1 MYFYTESACT
11 MSRSFEKFQ
20 KRRLISSYISAIMSI
35 GLVLFLLGFLGLILI
50 NSKKVAD
57 HFKEQI
63 ALTIFLKDDAR
74 SVEIDQLQQTI
85 VLAPYTK
92 NAVFVSKQQ
101 AAEEHSA
108 LIGENFMEFLGDNPL
123 KNSIDVF
130 LLAEFVTAEEL
141 ENIQNDLVQNS
152 FVESV
157 NYDKPLIVL
166 LNDNIKKISFWALIV
181 SGVFLIIAIVL
192 INNSIRLSVYAKRFT
207 IKTMQLV
214 GATKSFIRAPFVR
227 QSILFGAFGGL
238 IAIMGLFA
246 VLWTLNDYFPELEI
260 ISDVQGHLW
269 LAIFVLCAG
278 IIMSAVS
285 TFFATRRF
293 LNLRSDEL
301 YY

>member
-1 MYFYTESACT
+1 

-20 KRRLISSYISAIMSI
+20 KRRLISSYISAVVSI

-74 SVEIDQLQQTI
+74 NVEIDQLQQTI
-85 VLAPYTK
+85 GLAPYTK
-92 NAVFVSKQQ
+92 NAVYVSKQQ

-108 LIGENFMEFLGDNPL
+108 LIGENFMEFLGENPL

-130 LLAEFVTAEEL
+130 LLAEFVTAEEI
-141 ENIQNDLVQNS
+141 ENIQNELLENS
-152 FVESV
+152 FVASV

-166 LNDNIKKISFWALIV
+166 LNDNIKKISFWALIT
-181 SGVFLIIAIVL
+181 SGVFLVIAIVL

-214 GATKSFIRAPFVR
+214 GATKGFIRAPFVR
-227 QSILFGAFGGL
+227 QSILFGTFGAL
-238 IAIMGLFA
+238 IALFGLFG
-246 VLWTLNDYFPELEI
+246 VLWALNDYFPELDIVGDIE
-260 ISDVQGHLW
+260 GHIG
-269 LAIFVLCAG
+269 LAAFVLGAG
-278 IIMSAVS
+278 IIISGLS

>member
-1 MYFYTESACT
+1 

-181 SGVFLIIAIVL
+181 SGVFLVIAIVL

-214 GATKSFIRAPFVR
+214 GATKGFIRAPFVR

-238 IAIMGLFA
+238 IAITGLFA

-269 LAIFVLCAG
+269 LAIFVLGAG
-278 IIMSAVS
+278 IIISAVS

>member
-1 MYFYTESACT
+1 

-20 KRRLISSYISAIMSI
+20 KRRLISSYISAVVSI

-74 SVEIDQLQQTI
+74 NVEIDQLQQTI
-85 VLAPYTK
+85 GLAPYTK
-92 NAVFVSKQQ
+92 NAVYVSKQQ

-130 LLAEFVTAEEL
+130 LLAEFVTAEEI
-141 ENIQNDLVQNS
+141 ENIQNELLENS
-152 FVESV
+152 FVASV

-166 LNDNIKKISFWALIV
+166 LNDNIKKISFWALIT
-181 SGVFLIIAIVL
+181 SGVFLVIAIVL

-214 GATKSFIRAPFVR
+214 GATKGFIRAPFVR
-227 QSILFGAFGGL
+227 QSILFGTFGAL
-238 IAIMGLFA
+238 IALFGLFG
-246 VLWTLNDYFPELEI
+246 VLWALNDYFPELDIVGDIE
-260 ISDVQGHLW
+260 GHIG
-269 LAIFVLCAG
+269 LAAFVLGAG
-278 IIMSAVS
+278 IIISGLN

>member
-1 MYFYTESACT
+1 

-20 KRRLISSYISAIMSI
+20 KRRLISSYVSAIVSI
-35 GLVLFLLGFLGLILI
+35 GLVLFLLGFLGLILM

-57 HFKEQI
+57 HFKEHI
-63 ALTIFLKDDAR
+63 ALTVFLKDDAR
-74 SVEIDQLQQTI
+74 SVEIEQFQQT
-85 VLAPYTK
+85 VQLAAYTK
-92 NAVFVSKQQ
+92 SAVFVSKEQ

-130 LLAEFVTAEEL
+130 LLADYVTADEV
-141 ENIQNDLVQNS
+141 ENIKNELLQNNFID
-152 FVESV
+152 SV

-166 LNDNIKKISFWALIV
+166 LNDNIKKISFWALVI
-181 SGVFLIIAIVL
+181 SMVFLIIAIIL
-192 INNSIRLSVYAKRFT
+192 INHSIRLSVYAKRFT

-227 QSILFGAFGGL
+227 QSLFFGSIGGVLALLGL
-238 IAIMGLFA
+238 LG
-246 VLWTLNDYFPELEI
+246 VVWTLNQYFPELNI
-260 ISDVQGHLW
+260 ISDVQGLLW
-269 LAIFVLCAG
+269 LSLFVLG
-278 IIMSAVS
+278 TGVLISGLS
-285 TFFATRRF
+285 TYFATRRF

>member
-1 MYFYTESACT
+1 

-20 KRRLISSYISAIMSI
+20 KRRLISSYVSAVVSI

-50 NSKKVAD
+50 NSKKVSN

-74 SVEIDQLQQTI
+74 SIEIDQLRQT
-85 VLAPYTK
+85 VALADYTK
-92 NAVFVSKQQ
+92 TAVYVSKQE
-101 AAEEHSA
+101 AAEQHSA

-130 LLAEFVTAEEL
+130 LLADFVTPDEI
-141 ENIQNDLVQNS
+141 ENIQNELLQNS

-166 LNDNIKKISFWALIV
+166 LNDNIKKISFWALVV
-181 SGVFLIIAIVL
+181 SGIFLVIAIIL

-214 GATKSFIRAPFVR
+214 GATKGFIRAPFIR
-227 QSILFGAFGGL
+227 QSILFGTLGAL
-238 IAIMGLFA
+238 VAITGLFW
-246 VLWTLNDYFPELEI
+246 VLWILNKSFPELDI
-260 ISDVQGHLW
+260 ISDMQGHLW
-269 LAIFVLCAG
+269 LALFVFG
-278 IIMSAVS
+278 SGVIISGLS

>member
-1 MYFYTESACT
+1 

-20 KRRLISSYISAIMSI
+20 KRRLISSYVSAIVSI
-35 GLVLFLLGFLGLILI
+35 GLVLFLLGFLGLILM

-57 HFKEQI
+57 HFKEHI

-74 SVEIDQLQQTI
+74 SVEIEQLQQT
-85 VLAPYTK
+85 VQLAAYTK
-92 NAVFVSKQQ
+92 SAVFVSKEQ

-123 KNSIDVF
+123 KNRIDVF
-130 LLAEFVTAEEL
+130 LLADYVTDDEV
-141 ENIQNDLVQNS
+141 ENIKNELLQNNFID
-152 FVESV
+152 SV

-166 LNDNIKKISFWALIV
+166 LNDNIKKISFWALVI
-181 SGVFLIIAIVL
+181 SMVFLIIAIIL
-192 INNSIRLSVYAKRFT
+192 INHSIRLSVYAKRFT

-227 QSILFGAFGGL
+227 QSLFFGSIGGVLALLGL
-238 IAIMGLFA
+238 LG
-246 VLWTLNDYFPELEI
+246 VVWTLNQYFPELNI
-260 ISDVQGHLW
+260 ISDVQGLLW
-269 LAIFVLCAG
+269 LSLFVLG
-278 IIMSAVS
+278 TGVLISGLS
-285 TFFATRRF
+285 TYFATRRF

>member
-181 SGVFLIIAIVL
+181 SGVFLVIAIVL

-214 GATKSFIRAPFVR
+214 GATKGFIRAPFVR
-227 QSILFGAFGGL
+227 QSVLFGAFGGL

-269 LAIFVLCAG
+269 LAIFVLGAG
-278 IIMSAVS
+278 IIISAVS

>member
-1 MYFYTESACT
+1 

-20 KRRLISSYISAIMSI
+20 KRRLISSYISAVVSI

-74 SVEIDQLQQTI
+74 NVEIDQLQQTI
-85 VLAPYTK
+85 GLAPYTK
-92 NAVFVSKQQ
+92 NAVYVSKQQ

-130 LLAEFVTAEEL
+130 LLAEFVTAEEI
-141 ENIQNDLVQNS
+141 ENIQNELLENS
-152 FVESV
+152 FVASV

-166 LNDNIKKISFWALIV
+166 LNDNIKKFSFWALIT
-181 SGVFLIIAIVL
+181 SGVFLVIAIVL

-214 GATKSFIRAPFVR
+214 GATKGFIRAPFVR
-227 QSILFGAFGGL
+227 QSILFGTFGAL
-238 IAIMGLFA
+238 IALFGLFG
-246 VLWTLNDYFPELEI
+246 VLWALNDYFPELDIVGDIE
-260 ISDVQGHLW
+260 GHIG
-269 LAIFVLCAG
+269 LAAFVLGAG
-278 IIMSAVS
+278 IIISGLS

>member
-1 MYFYTESACT
+1 

-20 KRRLISSYISAIMSI
+20 KRRLISSYVSAIVSI
-35 GLVLFLLGFLGLILI
+35 GLVLFLLGFLGLILM

-57 HFKEQI
+57 HFKEHI

-74 SVEIDQLQQTI
+74 SVEIEQLQQT
-85 VLAPYTK
+85 VQLAAYTK
-92 NAVFVSKQQ
+92 SAVFVSKEQ

-130 LLAEFVTAEEL
+130 LLADYVTADEV
-141 ENIQNDLVQNS
+141 ENIKNELLQNNFID
-152 FVESV
+152 SV

-166 LNDNIKKISFWALIV
+166 LNVNIKKISFWALVI
-181 SGVFLIIAIVL
+181 SMVFLIIAIIL
-192 INNSIRLSVYAKRFT
+192 INHSIRLSVYAKRFT

-227 QSILFGAFGGL
+227 QSLFFGSIGGVLALLGL
-238 IAIMGLFA
+238 LG
-246 VLWTLNDYFPELEI
+246 VVWTLNQYFPELNI
-260 ISDVQGHLW
+260 ISDVQGLLW
-269 LAIFVLCAG
+269 LSLFVLG
-278 IIMSAVS
+278 TGVLISGLS
-285 TFFATRRF
+285 TYFATRRF

>member
-1 MYFYTESACT
+1 

-20 KRRLISSYISAIMSI
+20 KRRLISSYVSAIVSI
-35 GLVLFLLGFLGLILI
+35 GLVLFLLGFLGLILM

-57 HFKEQI
+57 HFKEHI
-63 ALTIFLKDDAR
+63 ALTVFLKDDAR
-74 SVEIDQLQQTI
+74 SVEIEQLQQT
-85 VLAPYTK
+85 VQLAAYTK
-92 NAVFVSKQQ
+92 SAVFVSKEQ

-130 LLAEFVTAEEL
+130 LLADYVTADEV
-141 ENIQNDLVQNS
+141 ENIKNELLQNNFID
-152 FVESV
+152 SV

-166 LNDNIKKISFWALIV
+166 LNDNIKKISFWALVI
-181 SGVFLIIAIVL
+181 SMVFLIIAIIL
-192 INNSIRLSVYAKRFT
+192 INHSIRLSVYAKRFT

-227 QSILFGAFGGL
+227 QSLFFGSIGGVLALLGL
-238 IAIMGLFA
+238 LG
-246 VLWTLNDYFPELEI
+246 VVWTLNQYFPELNI
-260 ISDVQGHLW
+260 ISDVQGLVW
-269 LAIFVLCAG
+269 LSLFVLG
-278 IIMSAVS
+278 TGVLISGLS
-285 TFFATRRF
+285 TYFATRRF

>member
-1 MYFYTESACT
+1 

-20 KRRLISSYISAIMSI
+20 KRRLSSSYISAVVSI

-74 SVEIDQLQQTI
+74 NVEIDQLQQTI
-85 VLAPYTK
+85 GLAPYTK
-92 NAVFVSKQQ
+92 NAVYVSKQQ

-130 LLAEFVTAEEL
+130 LLAEFVTAEEI
-141 ENIQNDLVQNS
+141 ENIQNELLENS
-152 FVESV
+152 FVASV

-166 LNDNIKKISFWALIV
+166 LNDNIKKISFWALIT
-181 SGVFLIIAIVL
+181 SGVFLVIAIVL

-214 GATKSFIRAPFVR
+214 GATKGFIRAPFVR
-227 QSILFGAFGGL
+227 QSILFGTFGAL
-238 IAIMGLFA
+238 IALFGLFG
-246 VLWTLNDYFPELEI
+246 VLWALNDYFPELDIVGDIE
-260 ISDVQGHLW
+260 GHIG
-269 LAIFVLCAG
+269 LAAFVLGAG
-278 IIMSAVS
+278 IIISGLS

>member
-1 MYFYTESACT
+1 
-11 MSRSFEKFQ
+11 MSRSFEMFQ

-181 SGVFLIIAIVL
+181 SGVFLVIAIVL

-214 GATKSFIRAPFVR
+214 GATKGFIRAPFVR
-227 QSILFGAFGGL
+227 QSVLFGAFGGL
-238 IAIMGLFA
+238 IAISGLFA

-269 LAIFVLCAG
+269 LAIFVLSAG
-278 IIMSAVS
+278 IIISAVS

>member
-1 MYFYTESACT
+1 

-20 KRRLISSYISAIMSI
+20 KRRLISSYISAVVSI

-74 SVEIDQLQQTI
+74 NVEIDQLQQTI
-85 VLAPYTK
+85 GLAPYTK
-92 NAVFVSKQQ
+92 NAVYVSKQQ

-130 LLAEFVTAEEL
+130 LLAEFVTAEEI
-141 ENIQNDLVQNS
+141 ENIQNELLENS
-152 FVESV
+152 FVASV

-166 LNDNIKKISFWALIV
+166 LNDNIKKISFWALITN
-181 SGVFLIIAIVL
+181 GVFLVIAIVL

-214 GATKSFIRAPFVR
+214 GATKGFIRAPFVR
-227 QSILFGAFGGL
+227 QSILFGTFGAL
-238 IAIMGLFA
+238 IALFGLFG
-246 VLWTLNDYFPELEI
+246 VLWALNDYFPELDIVGDIE
-260 ISDVQGHLW
+260 GHIG
-269 LAIFVLCAG
+269 LAAFVLGAG
-278 IIMSAVS
+278 IIISGLS

>member
-1 MYFYTESACT
+1 

-20 KRRLISSYISAIMSI
+20 KRRLISSYISAVVSI

-74 SVEIDQLQQTI
+74 NVEIDQLKQTI
-85 VLAPYTK
+85 GLAPYTK
-92 NAVFVSKQQ
+92 NAVYVSKQQ

-130 LLAEFVTAEEL
+130 LLAEFVTAEEI
-141 ENIQNDLVQNS
+141 ENIQNELLENS
-152 FVESV
+152 FVASV

-166 LNDNIKKISFWALIV
+166 LNDNIKKISFWALIT
-181 SGVFLIIAIVL
+181 SGVFLVIAIVL

-214 GATKSFIRAPFVR
+214 GATKGFIRAPFVR
-227 QSILFGAFGGL
+227 QSILFGTFGAL
-238 IAIMGLFA
+238 IALFGLFG
-246 VLWTLNDYFPELEI
+246 VLWALNDYFPELDIVGDIE
-260 ISDVQGHLW
+260 GHIG
-269 LAIFVLCAG
+269 LAAFVLGAG
-278 IIMSAVS
+278 IIISGLS

>member
-1 MYFYTESACT
+1 

-20 KRRLISSYISAIMSI
+20 KRRLISSYISAVVSI

-74 SVEIDQLQQTI
+74 NVEIDQLQQTI
-85 VLAPYTK
+85 GLAPYTK
-92 NAVFVSKQQ
+92 NAVYVSKQQ

-130 LLAEFVTAEEL
+130 LLAEFVTAEEI
-141 ENIQNDLVQNS
+141 ENIQNELLENS

-166 LNDNIKKISFWALIV
+166 LNDKELPDSNKKPVFSFSTV
-181 SGVFLIIAIVL
+181 SLE
-192 INNSIRLSVYAKRFT
+192 
-207 IKTMQLV
+207 
-214 GATKSFIRAPFVR
+214 PP
-227 QSILFGAFGGL
+227 IL
-238 IAIMGLFA
+238 
-246 VLWTLNDYFPELEI
+246 
-260 ISDVQGHLW
+260 
-269 LAIFVLCAG
+269 LAIIIFSIDCA
-278 IIMSAVS
+278 S
-285 TFFATRRF
+285 TATRPKASGSIDDDITISET
-293 LNLRSDEL
+293 L
-301 YY
+301 

>member
-1 MYFYTESACT
+1 

-20 KRRLISSYISAIMSI
+20 KRRLISSYVSAIVSI
-35 GLVLFLLGFLGLILI
+35 GLVLFLLGFLGLILM

-57 HFKEQI
+57 HFKEHI
-63 ALTIFLKDDAR
+63 ALTVFLKDDAR
-74 SVEIDQLQQTI
+74 SVEIEQLQQT
-85 VLAPYTK
+85 VQLADYTK
-92 NAVFVSKQQ
+92 SAVFVSKEQ

-130 LLAEFVTAEEL
+130 LLADYVTADEV
-141 ENIQNDLVQNS
+141 ENIKNELLQNNFID
-152 FVESV
+152 SV

-166 LNDNIKKISFWALIV
+166 LNDNIKKISFWALVISV
-181 SGVFLIIAIVL
+181 VFLIIAIIL
-192 INNSIRLSVYAKRFT
+192 INHSIRLSVYAKRFT

-227 QSILFGAFGGL
+227 QSLFFGSIGGVLALLGL
-238 IAIMGLFA
+238 LG
-246 VLWTLNDYFPELEI
+246 VVWTLNQYFPELNI
-260 ISDVQGHLW
+260 ISDVQGLLW
-269 LAIFVLCAG
+269 LSLFVLG
-278 IIMSAVS
+278 TGVLISGLS
-285 TFFATRRF
+285 TYFATRRF

>member
-1 MYFYTESACT
+1 

-20 KRRLISSYISAIMSI
+20 KRRLISSYISAVVSI
-35 GLVLFLLGFLGLILI
+35 GLVLFLLGVLGLILI

-74 SVEIDQLQQTI
+74 TVEIDQLQQTI
-85 VLAPYTK
+85 GLAPYTK
-92 NAVFVSKQQ
+92 NAVYVSKQQ

-123 KNSIDVF
+123 KNSIDIF
-130 LLAEFVTAEEL
+130 LLAEFVTAEEI
-141 ENIQNDLVQNS
+141 ENIQNELLENS

-166 LNDNIKKISFWALIV
+166 LNDNIKKISFWALII
-181 SGVFLIIAIVL
+181 SGIFLIIAIVL

-214 GATKSFIRAPFVR
+214 GATKGFIRAPFIR
-227 QSILFGAFGGL
+227 QSILFGTFGAL
-238 IAIMGLFA
+238 IALSALFG
-246 VLWTLNDYFPELEI
+246 VLWALNDYFPEL
-260 ISDVQGHLW
+260 DLVGDFKGHAW
-269 LAIFVLCAG
+269 LAVFVLSAG
-278 IIMSAVS
+278 IIISGSS

>member
-1 MYFYTESACT
+1 

-20 KRRLISSYISAIMSI
+20 KRRLIFSYISAVVSI

-50 NSKKVAD
+50 NSKKVSN

-74 SVEIDQLQQTI
+74 SIEIDQLRQT
-85 VLAPYTK
+85 VALADYTK
-92 NAVFVSKQQ
+92 TAVYVSKQE
-101 AAEEHSA
+101 AAEQHSA

-130 LLAEFVTAEEL
+130 LLADFVTPDEI
-141 ENIQNDLVQNS
+141 ENIQNELLQNT

-166 LNDNIKKISFWALIV
+166 LNDNIKKISFWALVV
-181 SGVFLIIAIVL
+181 SGIFLVIAIIL

-214 GATKSFIRAPFVR
+214 GATKGFIRAPFIR
-227 QSILFGAFGGL
+227 QSILFGALGAL
-238 IAIMGLFA
+238 VAIIGLFW
-246 VLWTLNDYFPELEI
+246 VLWILNKSFPELDI
-260 ISDVQGHLW
+260 ISDMQGHLW
-269 LAIFVLCAG
+269 LALFVLG
-278 IIMSAVS
+278 SGVIISGLS

>member
-1 MYFYTESACT
+1 

-20 KRRLISSYISAIMSI
+20 KRRLISSYVSAVVSI

-50 NSKKVAD
+50 NSKKVSN

-74 SVEIDQLQQTI
+74 SIEIDQLRQT
-85 VLAPYTK
+85 VALADYTK
-92 NAVFVSKQQ
+92 TAVYVSKQE
-101 AAEEHSA
+101 AAEQHSA

-130 LLAEFVTAEEL
+130 LLADFVTPDEI
-141 ENIQNDLVQNS
+141 ENIQNELLQNS

-166 LNDNIKKISFWALIV
+166 LNDNIKKISFWALVV
-181 SGVFLIIAIVL
+181 SGIFLVIAIIL

-214 GATKSFIRAPFVR
+214 GATKGFIRAPFIR
-227 QSILFGAFGGL
+227 QSILFGTLGAL
-238 IAIMGLFA
+238 VAITGLFW
-246 VLWTLNDYFPELEI
+246 VLWILNKSFPELDI
-260 ISDVQGHLW
+260 ISDMQGHLW
-269 LAIFVLCAG
+269 LALFVLG
-278 IIMSAVS
+278 SGVIISGLS

>member
-166 LNDNIKKISFWALIV
+166 LNDNIKKISFWALFV
-181 SGVFLIIAIVL
+181 SGVFLVIAIVL

-214 GATKSFIRAPFVR
+214 GATKGFIRAPFVR
-227 QSILFGAFGGL
+227 QSVLFGAFGGL
-238 IAIMGLFA
+238 IAIMGLFS

-269 LAIFVLCAG
+269 LAIFVFGAG
-278 IIMSAVS
+278 IIISAVS

>member
-1 MYFYTESACT
+1 M
-11 MSRSFEKFQ
+11 
-20 KRRLISSYISAIMSI
+20 ISSYASAVVSI
-35 GLVLFLLGFLGLILI
+35 GLVLFLMGFLGLILI

-85 VLAPYTK
+85 GLAPYTK
-92 NAVFVSKQQ
+92 NSVFVSKQQ
-101 AAEEHSA
+101 AAEDHSA

-130 LLAEFVTAEEL
+130 LQAEFVTPQDL
-141 ENIQNDLVQNS
+141 DRIQSDLLQNT
-152 FVESV
+152 FVASV
-157 NYDKPLIVL
+157 NYDKPLIIL
-166 LNDNIKKISFWALIV
+166 LSDNIKKISFWALII
-181 SGVFLIIAIVL
+181 SGVFLVIAIIL

-214 GATKSFIRAPFVR
+214 GATKGFIRAPFVR
-227 QSILFGAFGGL
+227 QSILFGTLGAVLALLGL
-238 IAIMGLFA
+238 SA
-246 VLWTLNDYFPELEI
+246 VLWTLNQYFPELDI
-260 ISDVQGHLW
+260 IGDMQGHLW
-269 LAIFVLCAG
+269 LAAFVLVTG
-278 IIMSAVS
+278 IVISGLS

>member
-1 MYFYTESACT
+1 

-20 KRRLISSYISAIMSI
+20 KRRLISSYVSAIVSI
-35 GLVLFLLGFLGLILI
+35 GLVLFLLGFLGLILM

-57 HFKEQI
+57 HFKEHI
-63 ALTIFLKDDAR
+63 ALTVFLKDDAR
-74 SVEIDQLQQTI
+74 SVEIEQLQQT
-85 VLAPYTK
+85 VQLADYTK
-92 NAVFVSKQQ
+92 SAVFVSKEQ

-130 LLAEFVTAEEL
+130 LLADYVTADEV
-141 ENIQNDLVQNS
+141 ENIKNELLQNNFID
-152 FVESV
+152 SV

-166 LNDNIKKISFWALIV
+166 LNDNIKKISFWALVI
-181 SGVFLIIAIVL
+181 SMVFLIIAIIL
-192 INNSIRLSVYAKRFT
+192 INHSIRLSVYAKRFT

-227 QSILFGAFGGL
+227 QSLFFGSIGGVLALLGLFG
-238 IAIMGLFA
+238 
-246 VLWTLNDYFPELEI
+246 VVWTLNQYFPELNI
-260 ISDVQGHLW
+260 ISDVQGLLW
-269 LAIFVLCAG
+269 LSLFVLG
-278 IIMSAVS
+278 TGVLISGLS
-285 TFFATRRF
+285 TYFATRRF

>member
-1 MYFYTESACT
+1 

-20 KRRLISSYISAIMSI
+20 KRRLISSYVSAIVSI
-35 GLVLFLLGFLGLILI
+35 GLVLFLLGFLGLILM

-57 HFKEQI
+57 HFKEHI
-63 ALTIFLKDDAR
+63 ALTVFLKDDAR
-74 SVEIDQLQQTI
+74 SVEIEQLQQT
-85 VLAPYTK
+85 VQLAAYTK
-92 NAVFVSKQQ
+92 SAVFVSKEQ

-130 LLAEFVTAEEL
+130 LLADYVTADEV
-141 ENIQNDLVQNS
+141 ENIKNELLQNNFID
-152 FVESV
+152 SV

-166 LNDNIKKISFWALIV
+166 LNDNIKKISFWALVI
-181 SGVFLIIAIVL
+181 SMVFLIIAIIL
-192 INNSIRLSVYAKRFT
+192 INHSIRLSVYAKRFT

-227 QSILFGAFGGL
+227 QSLFFGSIGGVLALLGL
-238 IAIMGLFA
+238 LG
-246 VLWTLNDYFPELEI
+246 VVWTLNQYFPELNI
-260 ISDVQGHLW
+260 ISDVQGLLW
-269 LAIFVLCAG
+269 LSLFVLG
-278 IIMSAVS
+278 TGVLISGLS
-285 TFFATRRF
+285 TYFATRRF

>member
-1 MYFYTESACT
+1 

-20 KRRLISSYISAIMSI
+20 KRRLISSYVSAIVSI
-35 GLVLFLLGFLGLILI
+35 GLVLFLLGFLGLILM

-57 HFKEQI
+57 HFKEHI
-63 ALTIFLKDDAR
+63 ALTVFLKDDAR
-74 SVEIDQLQQTI
+74 SVEIEQLQQT
-85 VLAPYTK
+85 VQLADYTK
-92 NAVFVSKQQ
+92 SAVFVSKEQ

-130 LLAEFVTAEEL
+130 LLADYVTADEV
-141 ENIQNDLVQNS
+141 ENIKNELLQNNFID
-152 FVESV
+152 SV

-166 LNDNIKKISFWALIV
+166 LNDNIKKISFWALVI
-181 SGVFLIIAIVL
+181 SMVFLIIAIIL
-192 INNSIRLSVYAKRFT
+192 INHSIRLSVYAKRFT

-227 QSILFGAFGGL
+227 QSLFFGSIGGVLALLGL
-238 IAIMGLFA
+238 LGI
-246 VLWTLNDYFPELEI
+246 VWTLNQYFPELNI
-260 ISDVQGHLW
+260 ISDVQGLLW
-269 LAIFVLCAG
+269 LSLFVLG
-278 IIMSAVS
+278 TGVLISGLS
-285 TFFATRRF
+285 TYFATRRF

>member
-1 MYFYTESACT
+1 

-20 KRRLISSYISAIMSI
+20 KRRLISSYVSAIVSI
-35 GLVLFLLGFLGLILI
+35 GLVLFLLGFLGLILM

-57 HFKEQI
+57 HFKEHI
-63 ALTIFLKDDAR
+63 ALTVFLKDDAR
-74 SVEIDQLQQTI
+74 SVEIEQFQQT
-85 VLAPYTK
+85 VQLADYTK
-92 NAVFVSKQQ
+92 SAVFVSKEQ

-130 LLAEFVTAEEL
+130 LLADYVTADEV
-141 ENIQNDLVQNS
+141 ENIKNELLQNNFID
-152 FVESV
+152 SV

-166 LNDNIKKISFWALIV
+166 LNDNIKKISFWALVI
-181 SGVFLIIAIVL
+181 SMVFLIIAIIL
-192 INNSIRLSVYAKRFT
+192 INHSIRLSVYAKRFT

-227 QSILFGAFGGL
+227 QSLFFGSIGGVLALLGL
-238 IAIMGLFA
+238 LG
-246 VLWTLNDYFPELEI
+246 VVWTLNQYFPELNI
-260 ISDVQGHLW
+260 ISDVQGLLW
-269 LAIFVLCAG
+269 LSLFVLG
-278 IIMSAVS
+278 TGVLISGLS
-285 TFFATRRF
+285 TYFATRRF

>member
-1 MYFYTESACT
+1 

-20 KRRLISSYISAIMSI
+20 KRRLISSYVSAIVSI
-35 GLVLFLLGFLGLILI
+35 GLVLFLLGFLGLILM

-57 HFKEQI
+57 HFKEHI

-74 SVEIDQLQQTI
+74 SVEIEQLQQT
-85 VLAPYTK
+85 VQLAAYTK
-92 NAVFVSKQQ
+92 SAVFVSKEQ

-130 LLAEFVTAEEL
+130 LLADYVTADEV
-141 ENIQNDLVQNS
+141 ENIKNELLQNNFID
-152 FVESV
+152 SV
-157 NYDKPLIVL
+157 NYDKPLIIL
-166 LNDNIKKISFWALIV
+166 LNDNIKKISFWALVI
-181 SGVFLIIAIVL
+181 SMVFLIIAIIL
-192 INNSIRLSVYAKRFT
+192 INHSIRLSVYAKRFT

-227 QSILFGAFGGL
+227 QSLFFGSIGGVLALLGL
-238 IAIMGLFA
+238 LG
-246 VLWTLNDYFPELEI
+246 VVWTLNQYFPELNI
-260 ISDVQGHLW
+260 ISDVQGLLW
-269 LAIFVLCAG
+269 LSLFVLG
-278 IIMSAVS
+278 TGVLISGLS
-285 TFFATRRF
+285 TYFATRRF

>member
-1 MYFYTESACT
+1 

-20 KRRLISSYISAIMSI
+20 KRRLISSYISAVVSI

-50 NSKKVAD
+50 NSKKVSN

-74 SVEIDQLQQTI
+74 SIEIDQLRQT
-85 VLAPYTK
+85 VALADYTK
-92 NAVFVSKQQ
+92 TAVYVSKQE
-101 AAEEHSA
+101 AAEQHSA

-130 LLAEFVTAEEL
+130 LLADFVTPDEI
-141 ENIQNDLVQNS
+141 ENIQNELLQNT

-166 LNDNIKKISFWALIV
+166 LNDNIKKISFWALVV
-181 SGVFLIIAIVL
+181 SGIFLVIAIIL

-214 GATKSFIRAPFVR
+214 GATKGFIRAPFIR
-227 QSILFGAFGGL
+227 QSILFGALGAL
-238 IAIMGLFA
+238 VAIIGLFW
-246 VLWTLNDYFPELEI
+246 VLWILNKSFPELDI
-260 ISDVQGHLW
+260 ISDMQGHLW
-269 LAIFVLCAG
+269 LVLFVLG
-278 IIMSAVS
+278 SGVIMSGLS

>member
-1 MYFYTESACT
+1 

-20 KRRLISSYISAIMSI
+20 KRRLISSYISAIVSI
-35 GLVLFLLGFLGLILI
+35 GLVLFLLGFLGLVLI
-50 NSKKVAD
+50 NSKKVTD

-85 VLAPYTK
+85 GLAAYTK

-130 LLAEFVTAEEL
+130 LLAEFVTPEDL
-141 ENIQNDLVQNS
+141 EKIQNELLQNN
-152 FVESV
+152 FVASV

-166 LNDNIKKISFWALIV
+166 LNDNIKRISFWALII
-181 SGVFLIIAIVL
+181 SSVFLVIAIVL
-192 INNSIRLSVYAKRFT
+192 INNSIRLTVYAKRFT

-214 GATKSFIRAPFVR
+214 GATKGFIRAPFVR
-227 QSILFGAFGGL
+227 QSILFGTLGAFL
-238 IAIMGLFA
+238 AILGLFA
-246 VLWTLNDYFPELEI
+246 VLWTLNQYFPELDI
-260 ISDVQGHLW
+260 IGDLQGHFW
-269 LAIFVLCAG
+269 LAIFVLGTG
-278 IIMSAVS
+278 IIISGLS

>member
-1 MYFYTESACT
+1 

-20 KRRLISSYISAIMSI
+20 KRRLISSYVSAIVSI
-35 GLVLFLLGFLGLILI
+35 GLVLFLLGFLGLILM

-57 HFKEQI
+57 HFKEHI

-74 SVEIDQLQQTI
+74 SVEIEQLQQT
-85 VLAPYTK
+85 VQLAAYTRS
-92 NAVFVSKQQ
+92 AVFVSKEQ

-130 LLAEFVTAEEL
+130 LLADYVTADEV
-141 ENIQNDLVQNS
+141 ENIKNELLQNNFID
-152 FVESV
+152 SV

-166 LNDNIKKISFWALIV
+166 LNDNIKKISFWALVISV
-181 SGVFLIIAIVL
+181 VFLIIAIIL
-192 INNSIRLSVYAKRFT
+192 INHSIRLSVYAKRFT

-227 QSILFGAFGGL
+227 QSLFFGSIGGVLALLGL
-238 IAIMGLFA
+238 LG
-246 VLWTLNDYFPELEI
+246 VVWTLNQYFPELNI
-260 ISDVQGHLW
+260 ISDVQGLLW
-269 LAIFVLCAG
+269 LSLFVLG
-278 IIMSAVS
+278 TGVLISGLS
-285 TFFATRRF
+285 TYFATRRF

>member
-1 MYFYTESACT
+1 

-20 KRRLISSYISAIMSI
+20 KRRLISSYISAVVSI

-74 SVEIDQLQQTI
+74 NVEIDQLQQT
-85 VLAPYTK
+85 VGLAPYTK
-92 NAVFVSKQQ
+92 NAVYVSKQQ

-130 LLAEFVTAEEL
+130 LLAEFVTAEEI
-141 ENIQNDLVQNS
+141 ENIQNELLENS
-152 FVESV
+152 FVASV

-166 LNDNIKKISFWALIV
+166 LNDNIKKISFWALIT
-181 SGVFLIIAIVL
+181 SGVFLVIAIVL

-214 GATKSFIRAPFVR
+214 GATKGFIRAPFVR
-227 QSILFGAFGGL
+227 QSILFGTFGAL
-238 IAIMGLFA
+238 IALFGLFG
-246 VLWTLNDYFPELEI
+246 VLWALNDYFPELDILGDIE
-260 ISDVQGHLW
+260 GHIG
-269 LAIFVLCAG
+269 LAAFVLGAG
-278 IIMSAVS
+278 IIISGLS

>member
-1 MYFYTESACT
+1 

-20 KRRLISSYISAIMSI
+20 KRRLISSYVSAVVSI

-50 NSKKVAD
+50 NSKKVSN

-74 SVEIDQLQQTI
+74 SIEIDQLRQT
-85 VLAPYTK
+85 VALADYTK
-92 NAVFVSKQQ
+92 TAVYVSKQE
-101 AAEEHSA
+101 AAEQHSA

-130 LLAEFVTAEEL
+130 LLADFVTPDEI
-141 ENIQNDLVQNS
+141 ENIQNELLQNS

-166 LNDNIKKISFWALIV
+166 LNDNIKKISFWALVV
-181 SGVFLIIAIVL
+181 SGIFLVISIIL

-214 GATKSFIRAPFVR
+214 GATKGFIRAPFIR
-227 QSILFGAFGGL
+227 QSILFGTLGAL
-238 IAIMGLFA
+238 VAITGLFW
-246 VLWTLNDYFPELEI
+246 VLWILNKSFPELDI
-260 ISDVQGHLW
+260 ISDMQGHLW
-269 LAIFVLCAG
+269 LALFVLG
-278 IIMSAVS
+278 SGVIISGLS

>member
-1 MYFYTESACT
+1 

-20 KRRLISSYISAIMSI
+20 KRRLISSYVSAIVSI
-35 GLVLFLLGFLGLILI
+35 GLVLFLLGFLGLILM

-57 HFKEQI
+57 HFKEHI
-63 ALTIFLKDDAR
+63 ALTVFLKDDAR
-74 SVEIDQLQQTI
+74 SVEIEQFQQT
-85 VLAPYTK
+85 VQLADYTK
-92 NAVFVSKQQ
+92 SAVFVSKEQ

-130 LLAEFVTAEEL
+130 LLADYVTADEV
-141 ENIQNDLVQNS
+141 ENIKNELLQNNFID
-152 FVESV
+152 SV

-166 LNDNIKKISFWALIV
+166 LNDNIKKISFWALVI
-181 SGVFLIIAIVL
+181 SMVFLIIAIIL
-192 INNSIRLSVYAKRFT
+192 INHSIRLSVYAKRFT

-227 QSILFGAFGGL
+227 QSLFFGSIGSVLALLGL
-238 IAIMGLFA
+238 LG
-246 VLWTLNDYFPELEI
+246 VVWTLNQYFPELNI
-260 ISDVQGHLW
+260 ISDVQGLLW
-269 LAIFVLCAG
+269 LSLFVLGTG
-278 IIMSAVS
+278 ILISGLS
-285 TFFATRRF
+285 TYFATRRF

>member
-1 MYFYTESACT
+1 

-20 KRRLISSYISAIMSI
+20 KRRLISSYVSAIVSI
-35 GLVLFLLGFLGLILI
+35 GLVLFLLGFLGLILM

-57 HFKEQI
+57 HFKEHI
-63 ALTIFLKDDAR
+63 ALTVFLKDDAR
-74 SVEIDQLQQTI
+74 SVEIEQLQQT
-85 VLAPYTK
+85 VQLAAYTK
-92 NAVFVSKQQ
+92 SAVFVSKEQ

-130 LLAEFVTAEEL
+130 LLADYVTADEV
-141 ENIQNDLVQNS
+141 ENIKNELLQNNFID
-152 FVESV
+152 SV

-166 LNDNIKKISFWALIV
+166 LNDNIKKISFWALVI
-181 SGVFLIIAIVL
+181 SMVFLIIAIIL
-192 INNSIRLSVYAKRFT
+192 INHSIRLSVYAKRFT

-227 QSILFGAFGGL
+227 QSLFFGSIGGVLALLGL
-238 IAIMGLFA
+238 LG
-246 VLWTLNDYFPELEI
+246 VVWTLNQYFPELNI
-260 ISDVQGHLW
+260 INDVQGLLW
-269 LAIFVLCAG
+269 LSLFVLG
-278 IIMSAVS
+278 TGVLISGLS
-285 TFFATRRF
+285 TYFATRRF